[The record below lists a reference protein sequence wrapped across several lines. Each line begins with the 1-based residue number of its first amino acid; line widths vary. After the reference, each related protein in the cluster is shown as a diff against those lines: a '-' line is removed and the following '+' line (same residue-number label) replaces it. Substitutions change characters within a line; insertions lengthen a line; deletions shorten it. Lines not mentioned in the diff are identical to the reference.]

1 MSKILKSFDIF
12 IFLAVCVLIAFSV
25 TFIYSSDIN
34 SDGILVSRKYIKQ
47 IVFAVVGIVV
57 MIAVA
62 LYDYRQVHRYS
73 PYLFAFLVVILII
86 TKFLGLNINNANS
99 WLAIGP
105 RHSPIFTIQPSEF
118 CKILYIFFLAW
129 YFDRSQNKNPLERF
143 FVSLAIMM
151 IPLGLILVQPDLGTA
166 SVYVPIMLVM
176 AFMADIPLKYLVPF
190 ICFGLL
196 TVVFMVLPVWEVV
209 IVKKSIPM
217 IHILTN
223 FRMRL
228 IVILASGAI
237 LVIGI
242 FGTIYF
248 EESKVFYWIA
258 IVFGV
263 IGAALICSYLGQFV
277 LKEYQISR
285 LIIFLDPYV
294 DPQKRGYNVIQS
306 KLAIGSG
313 MLMGKGFLQGSM
325 SHLQFLP
332 ERSTDFIFSIYSEEM
347 GFIGCMGIFICYLVI
362 LVRNLFVIRG
372 TQNYFGMLI
381 ASGILGMLFFHFVV
395 NVGMVMGVMPITGI
409 PLIFMSYGG
418 SSLWTGMIA
427 MGLLMSIN
435 YRKLDFMR

>member
-12 IFLAVCVLIAFSV
+12 IFLAVCVLIALSV

-47 IVFAVVGIVV
+47 IVFAAIGIVV
-57 MIAVA
+57 MLVTAF
-62 LYDYRQVHRYS
+62 YDYRQTMRYC
-73 PYLFAFLVVILII
+73 PYLFVFMVVILFI
-86 TKFLGLNINNANS
+86 TKFFGLSINNANS

-105 RHSPIFTIQPSEF
+105 RHRPLFTIQPSEF
-118 CKILYIFFLAW
+118 CKILYILFLAW
-129 YFDRSQNKNPLERF
+129 YFDRSRNKNSLERF
-143 FVSLAIMM
+143 FVALLIMM
-151 IPLGLILVQPDLGTA
+151 VPLGLILVQPDLGTA
-166 SVYVPIMLVM
+166 SVYVPIMLSM
-176 AFMADIPLKYLVPF
+176 AYLAGISPKYLLTF

-196 TVVFMVLPVWEVV
+196 TIVFMVLPVWEVV
-209 IVKKSIPM
+209 IAKKSIPI
-217 IHILTN
+217 IHVLTN

-242 FGTIYF
+242 FGAIYF
-248 EESKVFYWIA
+248 QESKVFYWIA

-263 IGAALICSYLGQFV
+263 IGLALICSYLGKFV

-294 DPQKRGYNVIQS
+294 DPHHRGYNVIQS

-313 MLMGKGFLQGSM
+313 MLFGKGFLQGSM

-347 GFIGCMGIFICYLVI
+347 GFIGCMGIFLCYFII

-372 TQNYFGMLI
+372 TQNYFGTLI
-381 ASGILGMLFFHFVV
+381 AAGILGMIFFHFVV

-435 YRKLDFMR
+435 SRKLDFMR